1 MKLKNKIAV
10 VAGASGG
17 IGRELSRELAS
28 EGAEMVLVARR
39 AKVLNALKRDIEK
52 TGGKASVFTSDLTD
66 PKSVSDLA
74 SEIRKKYSNIDI
86 LVNAVGVGVYKNFEE
101 LDFEDWNRS
110 FNANVDAAFLLI
122 QKLMP
127 LLKKAEEAYVIS
139 TGSGMGKIAVKNRS
153 AYCASKF
160 ALRGLMLS
168 LAKEY
173 GDTNI
178 KFVLLTIGS
187 VLTSFGPLT
196 VEGKKEKQEKGKKYL
211 DPKWLANHI
220 VIKIRHDTLEPETPI
235 YPKHYFEESKKGRT

>member
-1 MKLKNKIAV
+1 MIW
-10 VAGASGG
+10 
-17 IGRELSRELAS
+17 ELSKDLAS
-28 EGAEMVLVARR
+28 EGAEVILVARR

-52 TGGKASVFTSDLTD
+52 TGGKASIFTSDLTD
-66 PKSVSDLA
+66 PKSVSNLA
-74 SEIRKKYSNIDI
+74 SEIRKKYSHIDI

-101 LDFEDWNRS
+101 LDFEDWQRS
-110 FNANVDAAFLLI
+110 FDANVDAAFLLT

-127 LLKKAEEAYVIS
+127 LLKKAEKAYVIS

-168 LAKEY
+168 LTKEY
-173 GDTNI
+173 KETNI

-196 VEGKKEKQEKGKKYL
+196 VEDKREKQEKGKRYL
-211 DPKWLANHI
+211 DPKWLAHHI
-220 VIKIRHDTLEPETPI
+220 VTKIKHDTLDTETPI
-235 YPKHYFEESKKGRT
+235 YPRHYFEESKKGKT